1 MVTGPVTR
9 EPMPRDTK
17 RQEMSNELDLVIVGR
32 GGHLVPSHRVA
43 HSETR
48 RAGLNEPVL
57 LGPGQNGENQGGKI
71 IKGDSRFLILP
82 SKNYLTFY
90 IRPRC

>member
-1 MVTGPVTR
+1 MVTDPLTR
-9 EPMPRDTK
+9 EAMPRDTK
-17 RQEMSNELDLVIVGR
+17 RQEMSNELDLVIVDR

-57 LGPGQNGENQGGKI
+57 LGSGQNGENLG
-71 IKGDSRFLILP
+71 RE
-82 SKNYLTFY
+82 NYK
-90 IRPRC
+90 R